1 MAVEAHAIQWQH
13 DFERASKDAAAKGTH
28 LLIDFTAAPM

>member
-1 MAVEAHAIQWQH
+1 MDVAAQAIPWQH
-13 DFERASKDAAAKGTH
+13 DFDGALKEAGPKGRH

>member
-1 MAVEAHAIQWQH
+1 MGVAAQAIQWQH
-13 DFERASKDAAAKGTH
+13 DFDRALKEAGSKGNH